1 MKHVQVD
8 PQVVRNSKIKG
19 GDIGSGTCPAVKGK
33 AAWREIVVV
42 PLGTLKLG
50 ETPRLAGVDE
60 AHVALLADV
69 ETPLPP
75 VLVDR
80 RSMRVI
86 DGMHRVKAA
95 LRQGQE
101 TIRVEFFDGSPADA
115 FLRAVEANVRHG
127 LPLSREDRRA
137 AAARIIASHPQMS
150 DRAIGE
156 SVGVDGR
163 VVAEIRRCSIDAGPQ
178 PGRRVGRDGRVR
190 PLNGEQGRLQA
201 AAILVERPGASLR
214 DVAREAGVSPTT
226 VADVRR
232 RLQRGEEPL
241 PSAVGTADEQ
251 AGPSAIHRS
260 ARQRPTPLVPDA
272 VLEKLVRDPS
282 LRQRENG
289 RRLLQLLR
297 LNAIE
302 AQELPGVIAVVPP
315 HRAHIIAQLAHQYAG
330 MWLGFARELERRTQG
345 YRPAG

>member
-1 MKHVQVD
+1 MRHVEVD
-8 PQVVRNSKIKG
+8 SQFAGNSGIKG
-19 GDIGSGTCPAVKGK
+19 GDIGSGTYSAVKGV
-33 AAWREIVVV
+33 AAEREIVVV
-42 PLGTLKLG
+42 PLGALKLG

-86 DGMHRVKAA
+86 DGLHRVQAA
-95 LRQGQE
+95 SRRGQE

-137 AAARIIASHPQMS
+137 AAARIIVSHPQMS
-150 DRAIGE
+150 DRAIGR

-163 VVAEIRRCSIDAGPQ
+163 VVAEIRRCSTDAGPQ
-178 PGRRVGRDGRVR
+178 PSRRVGRDGRVR

-201 AAILVERPGASLR
+201 AAILAERPGASLR
-214 DVAREAGVSPTT
+214 DVARDAGVSPTT
-226 VADVRR
+226 VGDVRR

-241 PSAVGTADEQ
+241 PSAVGAADEQ
-251 AGPSAIHRS
+251 AGQGAIRRS
-260 ARQRPTPLVPDA
+260 ARKRPTPLVPDA
-272 VLEKLVRDPS
+272 VLEKLLRDPS

-302 AQELPGVIAVVPP
+302 AQELPEVIAAVPL
-315 HRAHIIAQLAHQYAG
+315 HRAPIIAQLAHQYAG
-330 MWLGFARELERRTQG
+330 MWLGFARELERRAQG
-345 YRPAG
+345 CRPAG